1 MPATKRSSHEVSHR
15 PLSRVANGATD
26 CDKCGSWSGSTRR
39 QFLQTG
45 AALATALTVE
55 RFAHAAGSDLLKV
68 GLIGCGGRG
77 TGAASQALRA
87 DKNVQLF
94 AMGDV
99 FEDRLQQS
107 LARLQKD
114 EEIASKIKVPKE
126 RQFVG
131 WDAYQ
136 KVIACCDVVLLCTPP
151 HFRPMHARAAIEAGR
166 HVFAEKPIAVD
177 APGVRSFL
185 QTAELARQKRLSLVA
200 GLQLRYSYP
209 HQEAVRRIR
218 DGQIGDVVALQANDF
233 RGPIWVHPRQP
244 GWSDMYWQMRN
255 WYYFVWLSGDFNVEQ
270 HVHMLDLASWVKGE
284 YPVRAIGSGG
294 RIVRTGPEYGNI
306 YDHFAIIYE
315 YADGSRLFAQCRQMA
330 GCANDVA
337 VYVTGTRG
345 RGELRAERV
354 SLHFGNEA
362 WRYSGKA
369 NVAVQTEHDELF
381 ASIRKGEPINNGD
394 YVAKSTLLAIMG
406 RMAAYTGQVITWDM
420 AFNSKE
426 DLSPPRYDWDV
437 PLPVAPVAQPGRT
450 KFV

>member
-1 MPATKRSSHEVSHR
+1 MSKGVLSAKSS
-15 PLSRVANGATD
+15 
-26 CDKCGSWSGSTRR
+26 RR
-39 QFLQTG
+39 QFLQTS
-45 AALATALTVE
+45 AAVTASFAIE
-55 RFAHAAGSDLLKV
+55 RFAHAAGSDRLKV
-68 GLIGCGGRG
+68 GLVGCGGRG

-94 AMGDV
+94 ALADV
-99 FEDRLQQS
+99 FEDRLQKCLTQ
-107 LARLQKD
+107 LQQD
-114 EEIASKIKVPKE
+114 MEIADKINVPKE

-151 HFRPMHARAAIEAGR
+151 HFRPIHARAAVEAGR
-166 HVFAEKPIAVD
+166 HLFVEKPVAVD

-185 QTAELARQKRLSLVA
+185 DTTEMARQKRLSLVA

-209 HQEAVRRIR
+209 HQEAVRRIQ
-218 DGQIGDVVALQANDF
+218 DGQIGPVVALQANDF
-233 RGPIWVHPRQP
+233 RGPIWVVPRQP

-284 YPVRAIGSGG
+284 YPVRAIGTGG
-294 RIVRTGPEYGNI
+294 RAVRTGPEYGNI

-315 YADGSRLFAQCRQMA
+315 YADGTRLFAQCRQMPQ
-330 GCANDVA
+330 CANDVA
-337 VYVTGTRG
+337 VYVTGTQG
-345 RGELRAERV
+345 RGELRADRV
-354 SLHFGNEA
+354 LLRTGKDT
-362 WRYSGKA
+362 WRYSGKP

-381 ASIRKGEPINNGD
+381 QSVRKGEPINNGE

-406 RMAAYTGQVITWDM
+406 RMAAYTGQVITWEM
-420 AFNSKE
+420 ALTSKE
-426 DLSPPRYDWDV
+426 DLTPPRYDWNV
-437 PLPVAPVAQPGRT
+437 PLPVAPVAQPGKT